1 MITLDLGL
9 IATLAGLAGS
19 LGALGAL
26 VYRLFRRLDAMERS
40 AKESRNDIHVIY
52 RALFACLD
60 GLNQLGCNGEVCKAK
75 GDMRKHLIDE

>member
-1 MITLDLGL
+1 MLTLDLGL

-60 GLNQLGCNGEVCKAK
+60 GLNQLGCNGEVSKAK
-75 GDMRKHLIDE
+75 GDMRKHLIDV